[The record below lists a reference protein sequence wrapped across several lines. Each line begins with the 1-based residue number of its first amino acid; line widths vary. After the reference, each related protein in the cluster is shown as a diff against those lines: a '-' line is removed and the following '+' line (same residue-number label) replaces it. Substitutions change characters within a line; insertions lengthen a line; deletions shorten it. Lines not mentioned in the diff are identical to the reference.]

1 MQMLFPINLM
11 EVQTCSDLKNV
22 LSGFQ
27 ALSDPL
33 RLRVVELLL
42 HSQEL
47 CVCELR
53 KQLDVIPSKLSFHL
67 KILKQANLL
76 NSHKEGNWIYYSLN
90 LSQFIVLQQYLKSN
104 FTRLCPPD

>member
-1 MQMLFPINLM
+1 M
-11 EVQTCSDLKNV
+11 EVQTCPDLKNV

-42 HSQEL
+42 RSQEL
-47 CVCELR
+47 CVCEIR
-53 KQLDVIPSKLSFHL
+53 EQLEVSPSKLSFHL

-76 NSHKEGNWIYYSLN
+76 NSHQQGHWIYYSLN
-90 LSQFIVLQQYLKSN
+90 VSQFIVLQQYLAQY
-104 FTRLCPPD
+104 

>member
-11 EVQTCSDLKNV
+11 EFQTSPDLKNV
-22 LSGFQ
+22 LSSFQ

-33 RLRVVELLL
+33 RFRVVELLMP
-42 HSQEL
+42 SQEL
-47 CVCELR
+47 CVGELV
-53 KQLDVIPSKLSFHL
+53 KQLDVSPSKLSFHL

-76 NSHKEGNWIYYSLN
+76 NSHKEGHRIYYSLN

-104 FTRLCPPD
+104 FTRLCRPD